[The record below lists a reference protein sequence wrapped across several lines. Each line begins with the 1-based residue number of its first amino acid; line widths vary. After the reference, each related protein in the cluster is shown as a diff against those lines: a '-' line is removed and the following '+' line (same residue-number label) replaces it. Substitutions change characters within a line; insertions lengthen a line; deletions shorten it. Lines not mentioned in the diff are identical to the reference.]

1 MSPLDLTA
9 RIEALIFA
17 SDVPLSI
24 KKIRENIEDAGEKE
38 IREALHRLAERYEAQ
53 GSAIQVIE
61 IAGGYQMVTRSEFAH
76 LVSRIYQSN
85 IRSRLT
91 GKGLETLA
99 IIAYNQP
106 VTKPEIEKIRGV
118 NVDGVMRTLIER
130 NLITVR
136 GRKKEPGNPLL
147 YGTTRFFLEYFGLR
161 SLDDL
166 PKLKEIDE
174 LLKGDRQ
181 FLESLDQVSLQE
193 ILPEELGLKFMEK
206 ENAGGTTSTADPE
219 NQTTDENRQE
229 KNQNDTSE

>member
-17 SDVPLSI
+17 SDAPLSL
-24 KKIRENIEDAGEKE
+24 KKIRENIDDASEKE
-38 IREALHRLAERYEAQ
+38 IREALQRLKERYEANA
-53 GSAIQVIE
+53 SAIQVVE
-61 IAGGYQMVTRSEFAH
+61 IAGGFQMVTRSEFAH

-85 IRSRLT
+85 ARSRLT
-91 GKGLETLA
+91 QKGLETLA

-181 FLESLDQVSLQE
+181 FLESLDQISLRE

-206 ENAGGTTSTADPE
+206 DNTVALSASGEN
-219 NQTTDENRQE
+219 NIQTTDENRQE
-229 KNQNDTSE
+229 NNQNDTSE